1 MWELDH
7 KQGWVLKNWCFQSVV
22 FQKTLESPLGYKIKL
37 LNPKGNQPWI
47 FFERTDDE
55 AETPTLWPP
64 VDRTWLIGKDPDS
77 GKDWRQEEKWMT
89 EDEMVRW
96 QHWFNGHEF
105 EQTPGDGK
113 VQGGLACCSRWGHK
127 KSDMTDNWKT
137 TTTKTYMSFPGGTSG
152 KESGCQYRRFWRK
165 GFRLLVGK
173 IPWLEMDIA
182 THCNFL
188 AWRIPWTEKPGGL
201 YSP

>member
-105 EQTPGDGK
+105 EQTPGDGTTNSMDVSLSK
-113 VQGGLACCSRWGHK
+113 IQEIVKDREACCAVVHGAA
-127 KSDMTDNWKT
+127 KS
-137 TTTKTYMSFPGGTSG
+137 
-152 KESGCQYRRFWRK
+152 
-165 GFRLLVGK
+165 
-173 IPWLEMDIA
+173 
-182 THCNFL
+182 
-188 AWRIPWTEKPGGL
+188 WTGPSDWSDL
-201 YSP
+201 IWNIYPS